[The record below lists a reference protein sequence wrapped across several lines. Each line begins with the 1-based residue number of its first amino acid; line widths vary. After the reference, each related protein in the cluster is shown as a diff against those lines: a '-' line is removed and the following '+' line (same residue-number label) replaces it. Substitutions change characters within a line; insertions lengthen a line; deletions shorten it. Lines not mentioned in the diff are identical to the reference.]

1 MEFKPANLRFRLNK
15 GKRLDLIEKT
25 PFLPSKFLSLTIG
38 LCCIQFFLP
47 HLICRKLSFF
57 LHFLMEFKPAN
68 LRFRLN
74 AKQKFAFGWKKAV
87 SLSKWLFSL
96 QIAADRVHFSLQ
108 RLTKHKL
115 SLYFKQEKPSFI
127 SQMTTMP
134 PAYYLKRW
142 NSKIFAR
149 AFTAE
154 INHSKL
160 A

>member
-15 GKRLDLIEKT
+15 GKSLDLIEKT
-25 PFLPSKFLSLTIG
+25 PFLPSKFLSLQI
-38 LCCIQFFLP
+38 
-47 HLICRKLSFF
+47 S
-57 LHFLMEFKPAN
+57 AN
-68 LRFRLN
+68 
-74 AKQKFAFGWKKAV
+74 
-87 SLSKWLFSL
+87 
-96 QIAADRVHFSLQ
+96 RVHFSLQ

-115 SLYFKQEKPSFI
+115 SLYFRRKKPSFI